1 MLIYDNNTFYLA
13 LDFVN
18 DPVCVWGWGQIQ
30 NLHPDEDPTFLIASH
45 ITRVGVYIT
54 DYPNSLFFPDVRIS
68 TTARSTCVHLLWL
81 PLASC

>member
-13 LDFVN
+13 LNFIN
-18 DPVCVWGWGQIQ
+18 DPVRVGGWGQIQ
-30 NLHPDEDPTFLIASH
+30 SLHPDEDLTFLIAPH

-54 DYPNSLFFPDVRIS
+54 AYPNSLFFPDVRIS
-68 TTARSTCVHLLWL
+68 TTARSTCVHLLGL